1 MSRQQHEVQRRF
13 GVFDDSDF
21 SNAEFL
27 EGPNPEP
34 LLRRPREYGRG
45 IGEQPRAR

>member
-13 GVFDDSDF
+13 GVFDDPDL

-27 EGPNPEP
+27 QGPNPEP
-34 LLRRPREYGRG
+34 LLRRLREYGRA